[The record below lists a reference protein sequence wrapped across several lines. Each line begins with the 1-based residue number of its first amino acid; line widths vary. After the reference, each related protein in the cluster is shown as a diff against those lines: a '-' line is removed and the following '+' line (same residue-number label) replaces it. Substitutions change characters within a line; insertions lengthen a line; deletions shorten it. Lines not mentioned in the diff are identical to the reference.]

1 MSLSTG
7 KRSCFII
14 LYHFQNL
21 VKNRFSGNVVDVFFK
36 KKKKTSKYFKERHFV
51 AASYYFV
58 NSSQE
63 RKQTNLLIFPAQMV
77 AGGLVW

>member
-36 KKKKTSKYFKERHFV
+36 KKKQANILKKDILLQQVIILLTPVKKE
-51 AASYYFV
+51 
-58 NSSQE
+58 N
-63 RKQTNLLIFPAQMV
+63 KQIY
-77 AGGLVW
+77 

>member
-21 VKNRFSGNVVDVFFK
+21 VKNRFSGNVVDVFFQ
-36 KKKKTSKYFKERHFV
+36 KKKTSKYFKERHFV

>member
-36 KKKKTSKYFKERHFV
+36 KKKTSKYFKKRHFV

>member
-36 KKKKTSKYFKERHFV
+36 KKKKQANILKKDILLQQVIILLTPVKKE
-51 AASYYFV
+51 
-58 NSSQE
+58 N
-63 RKQTNLLIFPAQMV
+63 KQIY
-77 AGGLVW
+77 